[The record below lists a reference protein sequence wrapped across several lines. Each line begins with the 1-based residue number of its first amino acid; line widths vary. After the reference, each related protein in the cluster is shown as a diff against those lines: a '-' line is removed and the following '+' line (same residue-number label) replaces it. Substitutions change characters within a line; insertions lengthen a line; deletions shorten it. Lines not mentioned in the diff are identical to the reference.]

1 MKDLHYVDLS
11 TSQEYKFQNNK
22 EDLMTSTDNSFGTES
37 VSSTSAPQNG
47 GFFWGANGGNKNDEN
62 CLIAAR
68 TKNYEVVDFMLNHD
82 MLSEL
87 TAQDEEGNTL
97 LHYLARDFSVNSKV
111 NAIISSLLKRNNVS
125 QFINIQDKNG
135 DTPLIAAVR
144 AGNMSLS
151 EQLISNGAN
160 KQIKNNDGLY
170 VGSESEKGTNTRS
183 SSRVT
188 SEKELTESINDMVNM
203 FVKMGRP
210 VVIDTESP
218 YIINTESANMPDHLS
233 ITESIKSYADTSDN
247 ASSFSIKDTD
257 TFLNMLEHKYI
268 KGTQKG
274 GAYQKGVKQVRI
286 GNRNLRYYGHEG
298 SYEGTASDAELSRM
312 IDNQASDI
320 HKRVVEKIMDIL
332 KIEENI
338 ARNYKAAIYK
348 EVRDEQPNLAG
359 LDRAVEMEKRVTKD
373 KLKSIDIKKVTKE
386 IEQHLKEKNKERA
399 ERDNNTDNKKSVTKK
414 DDKKSAKKSTKKVKT
429 ESEGISETSVGSPNN
444 GILSETSLSDSSFDD
459 EE

>member
-37 VSSTSAPQNG
+37 VSSTSAPQQG
-47 GFFWGANGGNKNDEN
+47 GFFWGANGSNRNDDK

-68 TKNYEVVDFMLNHD
+68 TKDYGVVDFMLNHD

-87 TAQDEEGNTL
+87 SSQDEEGSTL
-97 LHYLARDFSVNSKV
+97 LHYLARDFSVNSKA
-111 NAIISSLLKRNNVS
+111 NAIISSLLKRNDVL

-135 DTPLIAAVR
+135 DTPLIAAVK

-151 EQLISNGAN
+151 EQLISSGAN
-160 KQIKNNDGLY
+160 RQIKNNDGLY
-170 VGSESEKGTNTRS
+170 VGSESERGTNSNTQT

-210 VVIDTESP
+210 VVIDTDIE
-218 YIINTESANMPDHLS
+218 IMNTESANMPDHLS
-233 ITESIKSYADTSDN
+233 ITESLKSHVDTSDN
-247 ASSFSIKDTD
+247 VSSFSIKDTD

-268 KGTQKG
+268 KGAQQGGSYQKG
-274 GAYQKGVKQVRI
+274 GVKQVRI
-286 GNRNLRYYGHEG
+286 GNRTLRYYGNEG

-332 KIEENI
+332 SIDEKI

-348 EVRDEQPNLAG
+348 EVRDEQPNLAN
-359 LDRAVEMEKRVTKD
+359 LDRAVEMEKRITKD

-386 IEQHLKEKNKERA
+386 IEKHLQEKDKERA
-399 ERDNNTDNKKSVTKK
+399 DNKNDDKKPVVKK
-414 DDKKSAKKSTKKVKT
+414 DSKKSAKKSAKKVQT
-429 ESEGISETSVGSPNN
+429 ESEGISATSVGSPNN
-444 GILSETSLSDSSFDD
+444 GVLSETSLSDSSFDD